1 MFISVFIYL
10 SIYKFF
16 NGIIDGT
23 KIKIYEFMKA
33 VPLLYGKNS

>member
-1 MFISVFIYL
+1 MFISVVIYL

-16 NGIIDGT
+16 NGIINGI
-23 KIKIYEFMKA
+23 KIKIYKFMKA